1 MACEKGTIVRIADEM
16 AWAKVQ
22 RTGSCEG
29 CSERGA
35 CGINGGV
42 QNTEVEAINDAGAK
56 VGDRVLIDVNSASVL
71 KTAFLLYVFP
81 ILAMIVG
88 AVIGNNA
95 PPFFGLGASPLS
107 AIFGFLFFG
116 GAVLFAKNLGNRL
129 ATKKNYRLRVV
140 KILGK

>member
-1 MACEKGTIVRIADEM
+1 MACEKGTIVRTAHGM
-16 AWAKVQ
+16 AWAKVE

-29 CSERGA
+29 CSEHGA

-42 QNTEVEAINDAGAK
+42 QNMEVEAENEAGAK
-56 VGDRVLIDVNSASVL
+56 IGDRVLIDVNSASVL

-81 ILAMIVG
+81 ILSMIVG

-95 PPFFGLGASPLS
+95 PPFFGLEASSLS

-116 GAVLFAKNLGNRL
+116 GAVLFARSLGNQL
-129 ATKKNYRLRVV
+129 AKKENYRLRVT
-140 KILGK
+140 KILQK